1 MLHFS
6 THHQHDQ
13 RPNIYRCNPDPYIFG
28 YMEWEADASNVAV
41 LRRLKEH
48 DMERNHELDDGSVVD
63 LGIAS
68 VETQGQGGLS
78 SDTNNQPAQLGISDE

>member
-1 MLHFS
+1 
-6 THHQHDQ
+6 
-13 RPNIYRCNPDPYIFG
+13 
-28 YMEWEADASNVAV
+28 
-41 LRRLKEH
+41 
-48 DMERNHELDDGSVVD
+48 MERNHELDDGSVVD